1 MSPASRRGKLC
12 AAQTGPWDIRMILVQ
27 FEKAGKHFGGVEV
40 FSNVTWQIDSGQRI
54 GMVGDNGAGKT
65 TLFRL
70 ITGEYSAD
78 EGRVT
83 RHSDARIAL
92 LDQIP
97 DLRED
102 DTAVSAIAGSRPEIA
117 QLEREIEQLSHL
129 ISEPDAD
136 VEGRSVDQLLERHSR
151 LLERYDHLGGYEF
164 EARVG
169 RILAGLGLPADHH
182 HIPLGQLSGGQRR
195 RVALAKALLD
205 DVDLLLLDE
214 PTNHLDI
221 AAIEWLQE
229 FLRTWRG
236 AYVAISHDRA
246 FLDAVCN
253 RIVEVEDGDVREWT
267 GTYSEYSQ
275 LKERELEVQARAY
288 EQQQKEIRR
297 QEEWIRWRMN
307 QGTEKAVR
315 MAKSRA
321 RLLAKVERI
330 ERPSLQRP
338 RPTLRFAQPRSGSQ
352 DVAIVEDLGMGFGE
366 RRLFSGLNLVL
377 NRQNRVGVVGP
388 NGTGKTTFLRILV
401 GEMQPK
407 EGRVRRGVSV
417 RVGYYA
423 QEREDLEPSLS
434 ILEQVGRGRPDLKME
449 ELRTFLGRFLFTG
462 EMVHLPIEVL
472 SGGER
477 SRVALAMLILSRP
490 DLLVLDEPTN
500 HLDILSREVFEDAL
514 IDYQGTLIVS
524 SHDRYFLDRTVE
536 RLVVMEHEGVSVFP
550 GNYSAW
556 VAARREHEEGRRAA
570 EDVDEA
576 TRRAEGRERQRRE
589 RQDKKHN
596 PPTAPRFDIA
606 EIEERI
612 IEVEGRLAELTDM
625 LAAPST
631 YQSGERARDLTNEY
645 NALMDRLD
653 KLYEEY
659 ESAGS

>member
-1 MSPASRRGKLC
+1 
-12 AAQTGPWDIRMILVQ
+12 MILVQ

-117 QLEREIEQLSHL
+117 QLERQIEQLSHL

-246 FLDAVCN
+246 FLDAVCD

-556 VAARREHEEGRRAA
+556 VAARREQEEARRAA
-570 EDVDEA
+570 EEVDEA

>member
-1 MSPASRRGKLC
+1 M
-12 AAQTGPWDIRMILVQ
+12 Q

-117 QLEREIEQLSHL
+117 QLERQIEQLSHL

-246 FLDAVCN
+246 FLDAVCD

-556 VAARREHEEGRRAA
+556 VAARREQEEARRAA
-570 EDVDEA
+570 EEVDEA

>member
-1 MSPASRRGKLC
+1 LSPASRRGKLC

-117 QLEREIEQLSHL
+117 QLERQIEQLSHL

-246 FLDAVCN
+246 FLDAVCD

-556 VAARREHEEGRRAA
+556 VAARREHEEARRAA
-570 EDVDEA
+570 EEVDEA

>member
-1 MSPASRRGKLC
+1 
-12 AAQTGPWDIRMILVQ
+12 MILVQ

-117 QLEREIEQLSHL
+117 QLERQIEQLSHL

-169 RILAGLGLPADHH
+169 RILAGLGLPANHH

-246 FLDAVCN
+246 FLDAVCD

-556 VAARREHEEGRRAA
+556 VAARREQEEARRAA
-570 EDVDEA
+570 EEVDEA

-606 EIEERI
+606 EIEEHI

>member
-1 MSPASRRGKLC
+1 
-12 AAQTGPWDIRMILVQ
+12 MILVQ

-246 FLDAVCN
+246 FLDAVCD

>member
-117 QLEREIEQLSHL
+117 QLERQIEQLSHL

-246 FLDAVCN
+246 FLDAVCD

-556 VAARREHEEGRRAA
+556 VAARREQEEARRAA
-570 EDVDEA
+570 EEVDEA

>member
-1 MSPASRRGKLC
+1 
-12 AAQTGPWDIRMILVQ
+12 MILVQ

-117 QLEREIEQLSHL
+117 QLERQIEQLSHL

-556 VAARREHEEGRRAA
+556 VAARREQEEARRAA
-570 EDVDEA
+570 EEVDEA

>member
-1 MSPASRRGKLC
+1 M
-12 AAQTGPWDIRMILVQ
+12 Q

-246 FLDAVCN
+246 FLDAVCD

-556 VAARREHEEGRRAA
+556 VAARREQEEGRKAA
-570 EDVDEA
+570 EEVDEA

>member
-1 MSPASRRGKLC
+1 
-12 AAQTGPWDIRMILVQ
+12 MILVQ

-246 FLDAVCN
+246 FLDAVCD

-556 VAARREHEEGRRAA
+556 VAARREQEEARRAA
-570 EDVDEA
+570 EEVDEA

>member
-1 MSPASRRGKLC
+1 
-12 AAQTGPWDIRMILVQ
+12 MILVQ

-136 VEGRSVDQLLERHSR
+136 AEGRSVDQLLERHSR

-246 FLDAVCN
+246 FLDAVCD

-275 LKERELEVQARAY
+275 LRERELEVQARAY

-556 VAARREHEEGRRAA
+556 VAARREQEEGRKAA
-570 EDVDEA
+570 EEVDEA

>member
-1 MSPASRRGKLC
+1 
-12 AAQTGPWDIRMILVQ
+12 MILVQ

-556 VAARREHEEGRRAA
+556 VAARREQEEARRAA
-570 EDVDEA
+570 EEVDEA

>member
-352 DVAIVEDLGMGFGE
+352 DLAIVEDLGMGFGE

-556 VAARREHEEGRRAA
+556 VAARREQEEARRAA
-570 EDVDEA
+570 EEVDEA

>member
-1 MSPASRRGKLC
+1 
-12 AAQTGPWDIRMILVQ
+12 MILVQ

-117 QLEREIEQLSHL
+117 QLERQIEQLSHL

-246 FLDAVCN
+246 FLDAVCD

-556 VAARREHEEGRRAA
+556 VAARREQEEARRAA
-570 EDVDEA
+570 EEVDEA

-589 RQDKKHN
+589 RQDKKHSISLRSRS
-596 PPTAPRFDIA
+596 ALS
-606 EIEERI
+606 
-612 IEVEGRLAELTDM
+612 RLRDGS
-625 LAAPST
+625 PS
-631 YQSGERARDLTNEY
+631 
-645 NALMDRLD
+645 
-653 KLYEEY
+653 
-659 ESAGS
+659 

>member
-246 FLDAVCN
+246 FLDAVCD

-556 VAARREHEEGRRAA
+556 VAARREQEEARRAA
-570 EDVDEA
+570 EEVDEA

>member
-1 MSPASRRGKLC
+1 
-12 AAQTGPWDIRMILVQ
+12 MILVQ